1 MYNAENIIY
10 ELKIRHIIST
20 ITYIVILFTVYLGK
34 LLCLKPTAEAT
45 KQIFMEKVY
54 LVLRNNREAGPFTI
68 GELLQQQLKPT
79 DLIWIEGHSHS
90 WSPVSSLKLIP
101 LQDLDIPKAQ
111 EIKPAQVSLTP
122 PVSSQPDFS
131 FQKTVSTQAYA
142 MQREDEILFIDH
154 RKERKKNLIEW
165 TSGIAVVGFI
175 AVCLVGGIKFFR
187 PKKEIPATVATQ
199 IISDESNTAK
209 SVPTPTQTVSTIIP
223 IDTLTV
229 PASPAT
235 PSPQV
240 ARKKQVAERVKP
252 QMAALITEIEPE
264 TTTQNKEED
273 KTEKVEV
280 VPPKLL
286 VEKNLTIPANTN
298 DPEVDVTEKKKS
310 LGTTLKG
317 LFKKK
322 KKEGD
327 NKE

>member
-1 MYNAENIIY
+1 M
-10 ELKIRHIIST
+10 
-20 ITYIVILFTVYLGK
+20 
-34 LLCLKPTAEAT
+34 
-45 KQIFMEKVY
+45 
-54 LVLRNNREAGPFTI
+54 
-68 GELLQQQLKPT
+68 
-79 DLIWIEGHSHS
+79 
-90 WSPVSSLKLIP
+90 
-101 LQDLDIPKAQ
+101 
-111 EIKPAQVSLTP
+111 
-122 PVSSQPDFS
+122 
-131 FQKTVSTQAYA
+131 
-142 MQREDEILFIDH
+142 
-154 RKERKKNLIEW
+154 
-165 TSGIAVVGFI
+165 GFI

-187 PKKEIPATVATQ
+187 PQKEIPATVATQ

-264 TTTQNKEED
+264 TTTQIKEED